1 MEIILSKQVES
12 LTGSLGRGFGYAIR
26 PNGKRF
32 YSKRNS
38 KGIVPYDGHWRFI
51 LACASL
57 AKNKLHIVD
66 ILVAGAELRT
76 ALEEASHFIARD
88 NVDTEKVYHA
98 DDIINFSATF
108 GL

>member
-1 MEIILSKQVES
+1 MEIILSKQLES

-32 YSKRNS
+32 FGKRNS
-38 KGIVPYDGHWRFI
+38 KGIVPHDGHWRFI
-51 LACASL
+51 LTCALL

-66 ILVAGAELRT
+66 ILVAGTELRT

-88 NVDTEKVYHA
+88 SVNIEKVYRA
-98 DDIINFSATF
+98 DDIINFSTSF
-108 GL
+108 SL